1 VRRVLLVTGAVVF
14 FNSSLPTALAP
25 LLPRLADEF
34 ALSKGQSGL
43 LTAAF
48 GAGIVVGTI
57 PALVLA
63 SGLGVKPSVM
73 FGLGLMIASS
83 VGFAFASTAPAL
95 ELSRLTQGVSVAI
108 AWPSATAWLV
118 GFGPPERRGELI
130 GITARASI
138 AGAVLGPVLGGIAT
152 LVGRAQTFGILA
164 VAGVAVAIWAF
175 RAPALPISQRRHPRI
190 LLAALRQRGVG
201 GGLWLGLVAALF
213 LGVLIVLGPLDL
225 HRLGWSPVGISAVFL
240 TSTALLAAASP
251 PIGRWLDRRGPAVPV
266 RVGLLI
272 ATAAFVLFPFIE
284 GHWTTAAFVLAGLL
298 AYGFCW
304 VSAVALLGAGAE
316 QAGADYALAFA
327 VVNLT
332 WAVGQFSGAT
342 LSGTL
347 AGAAGDA
354 LPCVAVGA
362 ICLITLGLLRGL
374 PRAGRAT
381 VSQPD
386 LKAGARAARK

>member
-34 ALSKGQSGL
+34 SLSKGQSGL

-63 SGLGVKPSVM
+63 SRLGVKPSVL
-73 FGLGLMIASS
+73 LGLSLMIVSS

-95 ELSRLTQGVSVAI
+95 ELSRLTQGISVAI

-118 GFGPPERRGELI
+118 GFGAPERRGELI

-152 LVGRAQTFGILA
+152 VLGRAQTFGILA
-164 VAGVAVAIWAF
+164 IAGLAVAIWAF
-175 RAPALPISQRRHPRI
+175 RAPALPLSKRHPRV
-190 LLAALRQRGVG
+190 LLGALRQPGVG
-201 GGLWLGLVAALF
+201 GGLWLGFVTALF
-213 LGVLIVLGPLDL
+213 LGVLVVLAPFDL
-225 HRLGWSPVGISAVFL
+225 HRLGWSPIGISAVFL
-240 TSTALLAAASP
+240 VSTAVLAGASP
-251 PIGRWLDRRGPAVPV
+251 PIGRWFDRRGPWAPV
-266 RVGLLI
+266 RSGLLM
-272 ATAAFVLFPFIE
+272 ATGAFVVFPLAE

-304 VSAVALLGAGAE
+304 ISAVALLGAGAE
-316 QAGADYALAFA
+316 QVGADYALAFA

-347 AGAAGDA
+347 AGAVGDIV
-354 LPCVAVGA
+354 PCVAVGA
-362 ICLITLGLLRGL
+362 ICLLTLAMTPGWFRSY
-374 PRAGRAT
+374 RAAAPEKDMST
-381 VSQPD
+381 
-386 LKAGARAARK
+386 GARAARR